1 MISMDNGKPENEEL
15 KIPPIELLR
24 EELAREEA
32 RYSFRKTVWNIIVAL
47 IVAAAVTALIATR
60 LLLLI
65 RINGNSMSPAL
76 LDGEVVF
83 IHQTKDVEVGD
94 ILGFYY
100 GGRIL
105 LKRAVA
111 GGGDQIEIDG
121 DGNVFVNGRMLEEPY
136 LAAKSLGKC
145 ELDFPFEVPEGMFF
159 VLGDNRAIS
168 IDSRNKTIGCV
179 EKEQIVGRVAFRAWP
194 FRRVGIIR

>member
-1 MISMDNGKPENEEL
+1 MDNGKPENEEL

-32 RYSFRKTVWNIIVAL
+32 RYSFRKTVWNIIV
-47 IVAAAVTALIATR
+47 ALIATR

>member
-32 RYSFRKTVWNIIVAL
+32 RYSFRKTVWNIIV
-47 IVAAAVTALIATR
+47 ALIATR

>member
-76 LDGEVVF
+76 LDGEVVS
-83 IHQTKDVEVGD
+83 I
-94 ILGFYY
+94 
-100 GGRIL
+100 RP
-105 LKRAVA
+105 
-111 GGGDQIEIDG
+111 
-121 DGNVFVNGRMLEEPY
+121 RM
-136 LAAKSLGKC
+136 
-145 ELDFPFEVPEGMFF
+145 
-159 VLGDNRAIS
+159 
-168 IDSRNKTIGCV
+168 
-179 EKEQIVGRVAFRAWP
+179 
-194 FRRVGIIR
+194 

>member
-1 MISMDNGKPENEEL
+1 M
-15 KIPPIELLR
+15 
-24 EELAREEA
+24 
-32 RYSFRKTVWNIIVAL
+32 
-47 IVAAAVTALIATR
+47 
-60 LLLLI
+60 
-65 RINGNSMSPAL
+65 
-76 LDGEVVF
+76 
-83 IHQTKDVEVGD
+83 
-94 ILGFYY
+94 
-100 GGRIL
+100 
-105 LKRAVA
+105 A